1 MWVLY
6 PGRIGI
12 WRGSYCGGRKPEK
25 NPQSKATT
33 NKTLNPGCIGG
44 KQALSPLCHPC
55 SPGKTKIGLKNQA
68 VWGIEVKLQCELK
81 GGNNI

>member
-1 MWVLY
+1 L
-6 PGRIGI
+6 
-12 WRGSYCGGRKPEK
+12 WREKTREKPSEQG
-25 NPQSKATT
+25 NNQQNTQPTYGARPAP
-33 NKTLNPGCIGG
+33 NPGCIGG